1 MQQPHPTPPLLIS
14 SYLKRHLFFLFNPIQ
29 SASAPG
35 VSGNRVE
42 EEIEY
47 LKAVSWSNIIWLSE
61 GG

>member
-1 MQQPHPTPPLLIS
+1 MQQPHTSTVYLIIIS
-14 SYLKRHLFFLFNPIQ
+14 EKTSLFQFNPIQ

-47 LKAVSWSNIIWLSE
+47 LKAVSCSNIIWSSE